1 MAKHQPNSQP
11 HQPSA
16 PVPLKKERD
25 AETELQIPIEG
36 VTYINNL
43 TVN

>member
-25 AETELQIPIEG
+25 AETELRNRMEDVIC
-36 VTYINNL
+36 INN
-43 TVN
+43 